1 MATVANQSK
10 VNYQQNLKEFEALLA
25 NQGSSASA
33 SIQEGSI
40 IQGRVIE
47 IQPRRIIV
55 DVNFKAEGTIAIEEF
70 TPNKDGSYNVQ
81 VGDVMDVYV
90 DRVEDEWG
98 IVILSKE
105 KADRLKKWDEIEA
118 VAKQSGV
125 ITGTIAAKVK
135 GGLSVD
141 IGVRAFLPGSQVE
154 IRPSRALEDYI
165 GETYEFKI
173 IKLNRFRN
181 NIVLS
186 RRALLEEER
195 AQRREEI
202 LGQLNVGD
210 IVRGTVKNITEY
222 GAFIDLGGVDG
233 LLHITDMSWGR
244 LSHPNAILTVGQELQ
259 VMVLS
264 FERERERVSLGLKQ
278 KTPDPWTKVEDK
290 YAVGTIAKGKVV
302 SIADYGVFVEL
313 EEGVEGLVHVSEMS
327 WTERNVH
334 PSDMVKLGD
343 MVDVRVQTVDLENRR
358 IGLSIRETTP
368 NPWIKAAED
377 FPPGTV
383 IESEVKSVTD
393 FGIFVG
399 VTEGIDGL
407 IHISDIAWIKDFTH
421 PSQKFKEG
429 DTVRAVVTHVDVENE
444 RFSLSIKN
452 LQDNPWSK
460 IALDMPPGTKF
471 TGKVASKTEF
481 GVFIT
486 VQPGIEGLLH
496 RSEIPGE
503 DMEMFKPGEEV
514 EVRMLKVSAN
524 DQKISLTMRNLTP
537 EEIERAESNVQSE
550 LERQLKEKVLKQEV

>member
-1 MATVANQSK
+1 MATATTATRQ
-10 VNYQQNLKEFEALLA
+10 NYDFNLKEFEALLA
-25 NQGSSASA
+25 DTGRTTNASLD
-33 SIQEGSI
+33 EGAIVSGKVI
-40 IQGRVIE
+40 ELQPGRVI
-47 IQPRRIIV
+47 V
-55 DVNFKAEGTIAIEEF
+55 DVGYKAEGAVAIQEF
-70 TPNKDGSYNVQ
+70 TPNKEGEYNVKI
-81 VGDVMDVYV
+81 GDVLDVYV
-90 DRVEDEWG
+90 DRVEDDWG

-118 VAKQSGV
+118 VAKG
-125 ITGTIAAKVK
+125 TGIIMGTVAAKVK

-165 GETYEFKI
+165 GESYEFKI

-195 AQRREEI
+195 AVKREEI

-210 IVRGTVKNITEY
+210 IVTGVVKNVTEY
-222 GAFIDLGGVDG
+222 GAFIDLGGIDG

-244 LSHPNAILTVGQELQ
+244 LSHPSEILQVGQDLD

-278 KTPDPWTKVEDK
+278 KTPDPWTQVDK
-290 YAVGTIAKGKVV
+290 KYPQGTIVKGKVV

-327 WTERNVH
+327 WTERNIH
-334 PSDMVKLGD
+334 PSDVVKVGD
-343 MVDVRVQTVDLENRR
+343 QVDVRVQTVDLENRR

-368 NPWIKAAED
+368 NPWIEAAEN

-383 IESEVKSVTD
+383 LEGEVKNVTD

-407 IHISDIAWIKDFTH
+407 IHISDIAWVKDFTH

-429 DTVRAVVTHVDVENE
+429 DTVRAVVTNVDIENE

-452 LQDNPWSK
+452 LQENPWQK
-460 IALDMPPGTKF
+460 IAEKMPSGTKF
-471 TGKVASKTEF
+471 SGKIVSKTEF
-481 GVFIT
+481 GVFIS

-503 DMEMFKPGEEV
+503 DMDAFTPGEEV

-550 LERQLKEKVLKQEV
+550 LERQLKEKVLKQD